1 MMYSKISSKLGF
13 KIFYP
18 IRSQKNNNQAHDPLI
33 HKPRNHKSII
43 AVYVG
48 LAANFFLAALKTAIG
63 IVGHSPALLAD
74 GINSTSD
81 VAYGIVVSVFMKLSS
96 KPPDEEHPY
105 GHSQME
111 SIAAVVV
118 GAFVITTAIAIFW
131 DSVNNVYDLYV
142 GNEDFAG
149 AAGIALWV
157 ALFTVGVK
165 ILLTI
170 WTLAIGRQTQNAAVL
185 ALGFD
190 HRNDIFSALAATIG
204 IYFGRL
210 GYPWIDPLAGAI
222 VSLIILHTGI
232 EILRE
237 STSDLMDTIPGKN
250 LAKQITDIV
259 EPLAGVRKIEE
270 IHAHRFGPYLVAN
283 ITICVDGQLNVIQGD
298 EIATR
303 VENMLMKDIEFM
315 RKVHV
320 HYHPVVQGTYPN
332 QHTCKV
338 PDKTESESKC

>member
-1 MMYSKISSKLGF
+1 M
-13 KIFYP
+13 
-18 IRSQKNNNQAHDPLI
+18 I
-33 HKPRNHKSII
+33 HKQRNRKSILT
-43 AVYVG
+43 VYVG
-48 LAANFFLAALKTAIG
+48 LAANFFLAVIKTTIG

-131 DSVNNVYDLYV
+131 DSVNSVYGLYA
-142 GNEDFAG
+142 GKEEFSG

-157 ALFTVGVK
+157 ALFTVGIK

-170 WTLAIGRQTQNAAVL
+170 WTLGIARQTQNTAVQ

-204 IYFGRL
+204 ISFGRL
-210 GYPWIDPLAGAI
+210 GYPWVDPLAGAV

-259 EPLAGVRKIEE
+259 KPIAGVRKVEE

-283 ITICVDGQLNVIQGD
+283 ITICVDGHLNVVQGD

-303 VENMLMKDIEFM
+303 VENTLMDNIEFM

-320 HYHPVVQGTYPN
+320 HYHPVIHGKYTT
-332 QHTCKV
+332 HHSCDLST
-338 PDKTESESKC
+338 D

>member
-1 MMYSKISSKLGF
+1 M
-13 KIFYP
+13 
-18 IRSQKNNNQAHDPLI
+18 I
-33 HKPRNHKSII
+33 HKQRNRKSII
-43 AVYVG
+43 TVYIG

-63 IVGHSPALLAD
+63 IAGHSPALLAD

-81 VAYGIVVSVFMKLSS
+81 VAYGIVVSVFMRLSS
-96 KPPDEEHPY
+96 KPPDADHPY

-131 DSVNNVYDLYV
+131 DSINSVYDLYV
-142 GNEDFAG
+142 GKESFSG
-149 AAGIALWV
+149 AAAIALWV
-157 ALFTVGVK
+157 ALFTVALK

-170 WTLAIGRQTQNAAVL
+170 WTLSIGRQTQNAAVL

-190 HRNDIFSALAATIG
+190 HRNDVFSALAATAG
-204 IYFGRL
+204 ISFGRL
-210 GYPWIDPLAGAI
+210 GYPWVDPLAGAI

-237 STSDLMDTIPGKN
+237 STSDLMDTLPGKN
-250 LAKQITDIV
+250 LASQINGYLKPV
-259 EPLAGVRKIEE
+259 KGVRKIEE

-283 ITICVDGQLNVIQGD
+283 ITICVDGSLNVAEGD

-303 VENMLMKDIEFM
+303 VENILLDNIEFM

-320 HYHPVVQGTYPN
+320 HFHPVVQ
-332 QHTCKV
+332 
-338 PDKTESESKC
+338 DKFARHHSCDLSTD